1 VRPIYKGYLVY
12 APGHEPPG
20 YFDWLQQQE
29 PVILWDDRGHAPP
42 LANEADWIHAG
53 EIAFDAARVT
63 NTNITVEDVRDST
76 WLEKTGAPVRGDGT
90 LPAVQYVIRS
100 KGVVELGALSCGY
113 CHTRVMPDGSVI
125 KGAQGNFPALGR
137 FECSTGAARPVGG
150 GGPTVRGR

>member
-1 VRPIYKGYLVY
+1 VDFDVAAGCDLPYYRIPVRPIYKGYLVY

-53 EIAFDAARVT
+53 EITFDAARVT
-63 NTNITVEDVRDST
+63 NTNISVEDVRDPI

-90 LPAVQYVIRS
+90 LPLSSTSSAPKVWWNSAPFHAGSAIR
-100 KGVVELGALSCGY
+100 G
-113 CHTRVMPDGSVI
+113 
-125 KGAQGNFPALGR
+125 
-137 FECSTGAARPVGG
+137 
-150 GGPTVRGR
+150 